1 MRVWRATGWVVLLCF
16 LFATLPSVAHA
27 QSRYDKARELYKKGK
42 SAFEANQYQEAY
54 DAFKQAYLLS
64 QEPALLYNIASALQ
78 GLDRPHDAAE
88 ALRSYLR
95 TVPNDPDKPEIEKR
109 IANLEEAQRVL
120 DNDRQ
125 RAVDEER
132 RKHPPVEPPRPAEPV
147 PTPATVTP
155 AEAPV
160 PEGPS
165 KSELRGRGERR
176 AGIALLV
183 IGVVVAG
190 GGAVCS
196 VLAKSASDS
205 VADLSTKGGTF
216 APDVE
221 SSGKT
226 FDVLGGVLY
235 GVGGAA
241 VLAGVALSVIG
252 WHDLKKS
259 KRASLTPVLGPNHA
273 GAQLR
278 LSF

>member
-1 MRVWRATGWVVLLCF
+1 MRVRRTTGWVVLLC
-16 LFATLPSVAHA
+16 LCLACLPSVADA
-27 QSRYDKARELYKKGK
+27 QSRYDKARDLYKKGK
-42 SAFEANQYQEAY
+42 TAFEANQFQEAY

-120 DNDRQ
+120 DVDRQ
-125 RAVDEER
+125 RATDEER
-132 RKHPPVEPPRPAEPV
+132 RKHPP
-147 PTPATVTP
+147 
-155 AEAPV
+155 AEAPKPV
-160 PEGPS
+160 EPAPAPAVVTPTEPEGPS
-165 KSELRGRGERR
+165 KTELRGRGERR
-176 AGIALLV
+176 AGIALLA
-183 IGVVVAG
+183 IGAAVVA

-196 VLAKSASDS
+196 ALARSAGDTITDMSQKSQVFDPS
-205 VADLSTKGGTF
+205 
-216 APDVE
+216 VE
-221 SSGKT
+221 SNGKT
-226 FDVLGGVLY
+226 LDVIGGVLY

-241 VLAGVALSVIG
+241 VLTGVALTVIG

-259 KRASLTPVLGPNHA
+259 KRASLTPLLGPRQA